1 MGRPK
6 KLDINKKTKLSVTI
20 DSDLN
25 MELEKYLTKNNLSK
39 SEYIEYLI
47 KKNKVND

>member
-20 DSDLN
+20 DSDLD